1 MRAGLPYL
9 TGEQGR
15 EIVIPRVDST
25 VLPNN
30 VSERI
35 LGAMNGAG
43 AGTGPITIS
52 APFSIGEVNVRSE
65 GDLAQLQQMLE
76 AHERGMVGRLMDALE
91 SIGLEG
97 VA

>member
-1 MRAGLPYL
+1 M
-9 TGEQGR
+9 
-15 EIVIPRVDST
+15 
-25 VLPNN
+25 
-30 VSERI
+30 
-35 LGAMNGAG
+35 
-43 AGTGPITIS
+43 
-52 APFSIGEVNVRSE
+52 SIGEVNVRSE